1 MINRFAMRR
10 SAVVVALVCAS
21 LLQGCATRQQP
32 DPFENLNR
40 EVFAFNETVDEN
52 VLQPVARGYVNVTP
66 EPVRIGVRNFFNN
79 LRDVWSTVNLFLQG
93 RFGEG
98 ATAIMRVS
106 MNTTFGLAGLIDIA
120 TPMRLER
127 PNEDLGQT
135 LGVWGMGPGA
145 YIVWPFLGPSTARD
159 SFDIPPTFAFGG
171 TMLADGWKAE
181 LAITG
186 VNLISLRADLLAAGD
201 LVNDIALDKYAFIR
215 DAYLQRR
222 QNLIHNGEPPDAD
235 DDEEEPFVDESK
247 EPEAPA
253 AGSPGASVLPVGLPE
268 SALATVVAG
277 PALTAPANV
286 SVHRVML
293 SVADPEWAFSP
304 AFAEVASAGTATADA
319 SRVNTGEVLRQ
330 GLPEPVLAR

>member
-1 MINRFAMRR
+1 MNRFAMRR
-10 SAVVVALVCAS
+10 SALVVALVFGSA
-21 LLQGCATRQQP
+21 LQGCATHRQP

-40 EVFAFNETVDEN
+40 QVFAFNETVDEN

-135 LGVWGMGPGA
+135 LGVWGVGPGA
-145 YIVWPFLGPSTARD
+145 YIVWPLLGPSTARD
-159 SFDIPPTFAFGG
+159 SLDIPPSMAFSGS
-171 TMLADGWKAE
+171 MLAEGWKAE
-181 LAITG
+181 LAFTTL
-186 VNLISLRADLLAAGD
+186 NLISLRAELLAAGN
-201 LVNDIALDKYAFIR
+201 LVNDIALDKYAFMR

-222 QNLIHNGEPPDAD
+222 QNLIYNGEPPDQGD
-235 DDEEEPFVDESK
+235 EEEEPFIDESK

-253 AGSPGASVLPVGLPE
+253 ASSPGALLMPVGSPE
-268 SALATVVAG
+268 AVLAAQAAQAAPSEVPSARRLVT
-277 PALTAPANV
+277 
-286 SVHRVML
+286 
-293 SVADPEWAFSP
+293 VADPEWALFP
-304 AFAEVASAGTATADA
+304 PLAEATSNVNASELPRPGLSDVA
-319 SRVNTGEVLRQ
+319 
-330 GLPEPVLAR
+330 LAR

>member
-1 MINRFAMRR
+1 MTNRFAMRR
-10 SAVVVALVCAS
+10 SAAVVALVCGAA
-21 LLQGCATRQQP
+21 LQGCATRQQP

-40 EVFAFNETVDEN
+40 QVFAFNETVDEN

-135 LGVWGMGPGA
+135 LGVWGVGPGA

-171 TMLADGWKAE
+171 SMLADGWKAE
-181 LAITG
+181 MAVTG
-186 VNLISLRADLLAAGD
+186 LNLVSVRAELLSAGS
-201 LVNDIALDKYAFIR
+201 LVNDIALDKYAFMR

-222 QNLIHNGEPPDAD
+222 QNLIYNGEPPDED
-235 DDEEEPFVDESK
+235 GDGEEDEEPFIDESQ
-247 EPEAPA
+247 EPDVPA
-253 AGSPGASVLPVGLPE
+253 AGSPDASVLPAGLP
-268 SALATVVAG
+268 VVAMATQ
-277 PALTAPANV
+277 PAPAPAPAV
-286 SVHRVML
+286 APVRRVL
-293 SVADPEWAFSP
+293 SVVDPEWAFSP
-304 AFAEVASAGTATADA
+304 TFADAATATAGA
-319 SRVNTGEVLRQ
+319 SNVNASEVPRP
-330 GLPEPVLAR
+330 GLTDLALAR

>member
-1 MINRFAMRR
+1 MNRFAMRR
-10 SAVVVALVCAS
+10 SALVVALVCGAT
-21 LLQGCATRQQP
+21 LQGCATHQQP

-40 EVFAFNETVDEN
+40 QVFAFNETVDEN

-135 LGVWGMGPGA
+135 LGVWGVGPGA

-171 TMLADGWKAE
+171 SMLADGWKAE
-181 LAITG
+181 LAVTSL
-186 VNLISLRADLLAAGD
+186 NLVSLRADLLAAGN

-222 QNLIHNGEPPDAD
+222 QNLIYNGEPPDQGD
-235 DDEEEPFVDESK
+235 EEEEPFIDESK
-247 EPEAPA
+247 EPEVPA
-253 AGSPGASVLPVGLPE
+253 APSPGALLMPVGSPE
-268 SALATVVAG
+268 VVLAAQAAQAAVTEVPLARRLV
-277 PALTAPANV
+277 T
-286 SVHRVML
+286 
-293 SVADPEWAFSP
+293 VADPEWALFP
-304 AFAEVASAGTATADA
+304 PLAEATSNVNASELPRPGLSDVA
-319 SRVNTGEVLRQ
+319 
-330 GLPEPVLAR
+330 LAR

>member
-1 MINRFAMRR
+1 MNRFAMRR
-10 SAVVVALVCAS
+10 SALVTTLALAAF
-21 LLQGCATRQQP
+21 LQGCATRQQP

-40 EVFAFNETVDEN
+40 QVFAFNETVDEN

-135 LGVWGMGPGA
+135 LGVWGVGPGA

-171 TMLADGWKAE
+171 SMLADGWKAE
-181 LAITG
+181 MAVTG
-186 VNLISLRADLLAAGD
+186 LNLVSVRAELLSAGS
-201 LVNDIALDKYAFIR
+201 LVNDIALDKYAFMR

-222 QNLIHNGEPPDAD
+222 QNLIYNGEPPDED
-235 DDEEEPFVDESK
+235 GDGEEDEEPFIDESN
-247 EPEAPA
+247 ESAAPA
-253 AGSPGASVLPVGLPE
+253 PEDAASEASLMPVGLPK
-268 SALATVVAG
+268 AVLAAAIPEASPVRPV
-277 PALTAPANV
+277 
-286 SVHRVML
+286 L
-293 SVADPEWAFSP
+293 SVADPEWALFPRLADAAENVNGSEVP
-304 AFAEVASAGTATADA
+304 RPGLSDLAFA
-319 SRVNTGEVLRQ
+319 R
-330 GLPEPVLAR
+330 

>member
-1 MINRFAMRR
+1 MNRFAMRR
-10 SAVVVALVCAS
+10 SALVVALVCGAT
-21 LLQGCATRQQP
+21 LQGCATHQQP

-40 EVFAFNETVDEN
+40 QVFAFNETVDEN

-135 LGVWGMGPGA
+135 LGVWGVGPGA

-171 TMLADGWKAE
+171 SMLADGWKAE
-181 LAITG
+181 LAVTSL
-186 VNLISLRADLLAAGD
+186 NLVSLRADLLAAGN

-222 QNLIHNGEPPDAD
+222 QNLIYNGEPPDQGD
-235 DDEEEPFVDESK
+235 EEEEPFIDESK
-247 EPEAPA
+247 EPEVPA
-253 AGSPGASVLPVGLPE
+253 ASSPGAQLMPVGSPE
-268 SALATVVAG
+268 VVSAAQAAQAAVTEVPLARRLVT
-277 PALTAPANV
+277 
-286 SVHRVML
+286 
-293 SVADPEWAFSP
+293 VADPEWALFP
-304 AFAEVASAGTATADA
+304 PLAEATSNVNASELPRPGLSDVA
-319 SRVNTGEVLRQ
+319 
-330 GLPEPVLAR
+330 LAR

>member
-1 MINRFAMRR
+1 MNRFAMRR
-10 SAVVVALVCAS
+10 SALVVALVCGAT
-21 LLQGCATRQQP
+21 LQGCATHQQP

-40 EVFAFNETVDEN
+40 QVFAFNETVDEN

-135 LGVWGMGPGA
+135 LGVWGVGPGA

-171 TMLADGWKAE
+171 SMLADGWKAE
-181 LAITG
+181 LAVTSL
-186 VNLISLRADLLAAGD
+186 NLVSLRADLLAAGN

-222 QNLIHNGEPPDAD
+222 QNLIYNGEPPDQGD
-235 DDEEEPFVDESK
+235 EEEEPFIDESK
-247 EPEAPA
+247 ELEVPA
-253 AGSPGASVLPVGLPE
+253 ASSPGAQLMPVGSPE
-268 SALATVVAG
+268 VVSAAQAAVTEVPLARRLVT
-277 PALTAPANV
+277 
-286 SVHRVML
+286 
-293 SVADPEWAFSP
+293 VADPEWALFP
-304 AFAEVASAGTATADA
+304 PLAEATSNVNASELPRPGLSDVA
-319 SRVNTGEVLRQ
+319 
-330 GLPEPVLAR
+330 LAR

>member
-1 MINRFAMRR
+1 MSPRTARR
-10 SAVVVALVCAS
+10 SAVVATLVAGAV
-21 LLQGCATRQQP
+21 LQGCATRQQP

-40 EVFAFNETVDEN
+40 QVFAFNESVDEN

-66 EPVRIGVRNFFNN
+66 EPVRAGVRNFFNN

-98 ATAIMRVS
+98 ATSIMRVS

-135 LGVWGMGPGA
+135 LGVWGVGPGA

-159 SFDIPPTFAFGG
+159 SLDIPPTFEFGG
-171 TMLADGWKAE
+171 SMLAEGWAAE
-181 LAITG
+181 VAVTG
-186 VNLISLRADLLAAGD
+186 INVISLRADLLEAGK

-222 QNLIHNGEPPDAD
+222 QNLIYNGEPPDSG
-235 DDEEEPFVDESK
+235 DDEEEPFIDESK
-247 EPEAPA
+247 DPEPSAAGTPGAELMPVQSPQAVQAARAVVAPA
-253 AGSPGASVLPVGLPE
+253 VREARSSL
-268 SALATVVAG
+268 SAV
-277 PALTAPANV
+277 
-286 SVHRVML
+286 
-293 SVADPEWAFSP
+293 DPEWALFP
-304 AFAEVASAGTATADA
+304 HGA
-319 SRVNTGEVLRQ
+319 
-330 GLPEPVLAR
+330 PVLANVNGSEMPRPGPTDLALAR

>member
-1 MINRFAMRR
+1 MNNRFAMRR
-10 SAVVVALVCAS
+10 SAVVVALACAS
-21 LLQGCATRQQP
+21 FLQGCATRQQP

-145 YIVWPFLGPSTARD
+145 YIVWPLLGPSTARD

-171 TMLADGWKAE
+171 SMLAEGWKAE
-181 LAITG
+181 TAFTG
-186 VNLISLRADLLAAGD
+186 LNLISIRADLLAAGN
-201 LVNDIALDKYAFIR
+201 LVNDIALDKYAFVR

-222 QNLIHNGEPPDAD
+222 QNLIYNGEPPDAD
-235 DDEEEPFVDESK
+235 DDAEEPFVDESK

-253 AGSPGASVLPVGLPE
+253 AGSPGANALPVGLPE
-268 SALATVVAG
+268 SALAAVVAG
-277 PALTAPANV
+277 PVPTAPAQA
-286 SVHRVML
+286 SVRRAVL

-304 AFAEVASAGTATADA
+304 SFGDATPQGTTTADA
-319 SRVNTGEVLRQ
+319 SRVNTGEVPRP
-330 GLPEPVLAR
+330 GLADPVLAR

>member
-1 MINRFAMRR
+1 MTNRFAMRR

-135 LGVWGMGPGA
+135 LGVWGVGPGA
-145 YIVWPFLGPSTARD
+145 YIVWPLLGSSTARD
-159 SFDIPPTFAFGG
+159 SFDIPPTYVFGG
-171 TMLADGWKAE
+171 SMLADGWKAE
-181 LAITG
+181 MAVTG
-186 VNLISLRADLLAAGD
+186 LNLISVRADLLAAGN

-222 QNLIHNGEPPDAD
+222 QNLIYNGEPPDAD
-235 DDEEEPFVDESK
+235 EDAEEPFVDESK
-247 EPEAPA
+247 EPDATPA
-253 AGSPGASVLPVGLPE
+253 TGSTGANALPVGLPE
-268 SALATVVAG
+268 AALAAVVAG
-277 PALTAPANV
+277 PVHAAVRTSA
-286 SVHRVML
+286 HRVML

-304 AFAEVASAGTATADA
+304 TFADATPEGTTTADA
-319 SRVNTGEVLRQ
+319 SRVNTGEVLSP
-330 GLPEPVLAR
+330 GLADRGLAR

>member
-1 MINRFAMRR
+1 MKPRTVRR
-10 SAVVVALVCAS
+10 STVVAALVFAAA
-21 LLQGCATRQQP
+21 LQGCATRQQP

-40 EVFAFNETVDEN
+40 QVFAFNESVDEN

-66 EPVRIGVRNFFNN
+66 EPVRTGVRNFFNN

-135 LGVWGMGPGA
+135 LGVWGVGPGA

-171 TMLADGWKAE
+171 SMLADGWKAE
-181 LAITG
+181 LAVTSL
-186 VNLISLRADLLAAGD
+186 NLISLRASLLQAGD
-201 LVNDIALDKYAFIR
+201 LVNDIALDKYAFMR

-222 QNLIHNGEPPDAD
+222 HNLIHNGEPPE
-235 DDEEEPFVDESK
+235 DDEEEEPFIDESK

-253 AGSPGASVLPVGLPE
+253 AGSPDASVLPAHLP
-268 SALATVVAG
+268 VVAAAAQ
-277 PALTAPANV
+277 PAQAPAV
-286 SVHRVML
+286 APVRRVL

-304 AFAEVASAGTATADA
+304 AFADVATATAEA
-319 SRVNTGEVLRQ
+319 SNVNASEVPRP
-330 GLPEPVLAR
+330 GLSDLALAR

>member
-1 MINRFAMRR
+1 MNSHTARR
-10 SAVVVALVCAS
+10 SAVVATLVFGAV
-21 LLQGCATRQQP
+21 LQGCATRQQP

-40 EVFAFNETVDEN
+40 QVFAFNETVDEN

-66 EPVRIGVRNFFNN
+66 EPVRTGVRNFFNN

-135 LGVWGMGPGA
+135 LGVWGVGPGA

-171 TMLADGWKAE
+171 SMLADGWKAE
-181 LAITG
+181 LAFTSL
-186 VNLISLRADLLAAGD
+186 NLISLRASLLQAGD
-201 LVNDIALDKYAFIR
+201 LVNDIALDKYAFMR

-222 QNLIHNGEPPDAD
+222 QNLIHNGEPPES
-235 DDEEEPFVDESK
+235 DEEEPFIDESK
-247 EPEAPA
+247 EPDAPA
-253 AGSPGASVLPVGLPE
+253 AGSPDAGLLPAVVMAAQE
-268 SALATVVAG
+268 S
-277 PALTAPANV
+277 PAPAV
-286 SVHRVML
+286 APVRRVL
-293 SVADPEWAFSP
+293 SVVDPEWAFAP
-304 AFAEVASAGTATADA
+304 AFAEAATATAEA
-319 SRVNTGEVLRQ
+319 SNVNGSEVPRP
-330 GLPEPVLAR
+330 GLADLALAR

>member
-1 MINRFAMRR
+1 MSQRFAMRR
-10 SAVVVALVCAS
+10 SAVVMALVCGAA
-21 LLQGCATRQQP
+21 LQGCATRQQP

-40 EVFAFNETVDEN
+40 QVFAFNETVDEN
-52 VLQPVARGYVNVTP
+52 VLQPVARGYVTVTP

-135 LGVWGMGPGA
+135 LGVWGVGPGA
-145 YIVWPFLGPSTARD
+145 YIVWPLLGPSTARD
-159 SFDIPPTFAFGG
+159 SLDIPPTYTFSGS
-171 TMLADGWKAE
+171 MLVEGWKAE
-181 LAITG
+181 WG
-186 VNLISLRADLLAAGD
+186 VTALNFVSVRADLLDAGN

-222 QNLIHNGEPPDAD
+222 ENLIHNGDPPDV
-235 DDEEEPFVDESK
+235 DDEDEEPFIDESK

-253 AGSPGASVLPVGLPE
+253 TPSPGALLMPVGSPEVVQAVQAALPQPP
-268 SALATVVAG
+268 SARRL
-277 PALTAPANV
+277 
-286 SVHRVML
+286 L
-293 SVADPEWAFSP
+293 SVAEPEWALFP
-304 AFAEVASAGTATADA
+304 PFADA
-319 SRVNTGEVLRQ
+319 ASNVNASELPRP
-330 GLPEPVLAR
+330 GLSDLALAR

>member
-1 MINRFAMRR
+1 MNRFAARR
-10 SAVVVALVCAS
+10 SVAVAALVCAAS
-21 LLQGCATRQQP
+21 LQGCATHQQP
-32 DPFENLNR
+32 DPYENWNR
-40 EVFAFNETVDEN
+40 QVFAFNETVDEN

-159 SFDIPPTFAFGG
+159 SFDIPPSFAMSG
-171 TMLADGWKAE
+171 TGMLVEGWQAE
-181 LAITG
+181 AAVTG
-186 VNLISLRADLLAAGD
+186 LKVISLRADLLDAGN
-201 LVNDIALDKYAFIR
+201 LVNDIALDKYAFMR

-222 QNLIHNGEPPDAD
+222 HNLIHNGEPPESG
-235 DDEEEPFVDESK
+235 DEEEAPFIDESQ
-247 EPEAPA
+247 EPAAPDAPA
-253 AGSPGASVLPVGLPE
+253 ASSPGALMLPVEPPVE
-268 SALATVVAG
+268 ALAEQVAAPQR
-277 PALTAPANV
+277 PAADRL
-286 SVHRVML
+286 L
-293 SVADPEWAFSP
+293 SVADPEWALFPFS
-304 AFAEVASAGTATADA
+304 AEAGVNVKAGKWPHAGPSALA
-319 SRVNTGEVLRQ
+319 
-330 GLPEPVLAR
+330 LAR

>member
-1 MINRFAMRR
+1 MNRFAMRR
-10 SAVVVALVCAS
+10 SALVVALVCGAT
-21 LLQGCATRQQP
+21 LQGCATHQQP

-40 EVFAFNETVDEN
+40 QVFAFNETVDEN

-135 LGVWGMGPGA
+135 LGVWGVGPGA

-171 TMLADGWKAE
+171 SMLADGWKAE
-181 LAITG
+181 LAVTSL
-186 VNLISLRADLLAAGD
+186 NLVSLRADLLAAGN

-222 QNLIHNGEPPDAD
+222 QNLIYNGEPPDQGD
-235 DDEEEPFVDESK
+235 EEEEPFIDESK
-247 EPEAPA
+247 EPEVPA
-253 AGSPGASVLPVGLPE
+253 APSPGALLTPVGSPE
-268 SALATVVAG
+268 VVLAAQAAQAAVTEVPLARRLV
-277 PALTAPANV
+277 T
-286 SVHRVML
+286 
-293 SVADPEWAFSP
+293 VADPEWALFP
-304 AFAEVASAGTATADA
+304 PLADA
-319 SRVNTGEVLRQ
+319 TSNVNASELPRP
-330 GLPEPVLAR
+330 GLSDVALAR

>member
-1 MINRFAMRR
+1 MNRFAMRR
-10 SAVVVALVCAS
+10 SAVVTTLALAAV
-21 LLQGCATRQQP
+21 LQGCATHQQP

-40 EVFAFNETVDEN
+40 KVFAFNETVDEN
-52 VLQPVARGYVNVTP
+52 VLQPVARGYVTVTP

-135 LGVWGMGPGA
+135 LGVWGVGPGA

-159 SFDIPPTFAFGG
+159 SFDIPPTYAFGG
-171 TMLADGWKAE
+171 SMLVEGWKAE
-181 LAITG
+181 WG
-186 VNLISLRADLLAAGD
+186 VTALNFVSVRADLLDAGN

-222 QNLIHNGEPPDAD
+222 QNLIYNGEPPDD
-235 DDEEEPFVDESK
+235 DDEDDEPFVDESK
-247 EPEAPA
+247 ESVAPADAQPEAR
-253 AGSPGASVLPVGLPE
+253 LMPVGLPE
-268 SALATVVAG
+268 AVLAAQASVASQG
-277 PALTAPANV
+277 LSTR
-286 SVHRVML
+286 RVL
-293 SVADPEWAFSP
+293 SVADPEWALFP
-304 AFAEVASAGTATADA
+304 PLADA
-319 SRVNTGEVLRQ
+319 ASNVNGSEMSRPGRSDLA
-330 GLPEPVLAR
+330 LAR

>member
-1 MINRFAMRR
+1 MNRFAWRR
-10 SAVVVALVCAS
+10 TALVAS
-21 LLQGCATRQQP
+21 LVVGAALQGCATRQQP

-40 EVFAFNETVDEN
+40 QVFAFNETVDEN

-135 LGVWGMGPGA
+135 LGVWGVGPGA

-159 SFDIPPTFAFGG
+159 SFDIPSTYAFGG
-171 TMLADGWKAE
+171 SMLVEGWKAE
-181 LAITG
+181 LG
-186 VNLISLRADLLAAGD
+186 VTTLNFVSVRADLLAAGN
-201 LVNDIALDKYAFIR
+201 LVNDIALDKYAFMR

-222 QNLIHNGEPPDAD
+222 QNLIYNGEPPELD
-235 DDEEEPFVDESK
+235 DGDEEPFIDESK
-247 EPEAPA
+247 DPVVPAPA
-253 AGSPGASVLPVGLPE
+253 PAPSPAGASLQQQSPPEVL
-268 SALATVVAG
+268 
-277 PALTAPANV
+277 
-286 SVHRVML
+286 L
-293 SVADPEWAFSP
+293 SVADPEWALFP
-304 AFAEVASAGTATADA
+304 TLAESASNVNASEISRPGHADLA
-319 SRVNTGEVLRQ
+319 
-330 GLPEPVLAR
+330 LAR

>member
-1 MINRFAMRR
+1 MNRFAMRR
-10 SAVVVALVCAS
+10 SAVVTTLALAAV
-21 LLQGCATRQQP
+21 LQGCATRQQP

-40 EVFAFNETVDEN
+40 QVFAFNETVDEN

-66 EPVRIGVRNFFNN
+66 EPVRTGVRNFFNN

-135 LGVWGMGPGA
+135 LGVWGVGPGA

-159 SFDIPPTFAFGG
+159 SLDIPPTYAFSGSS
-171 TMLADGWKAE
+171 LVDGWKAE
-181 LAITG
+181 WAVTG
-186 VNLISLRADLLAAGD
+186 LNFISVRADLLDAGN

-222 QNLIHNGEPPDAD
+222 QNLIHNGEPPDD
-235 DDEEEPFVDESK
+235 DDQDEEPFVDESK
-247 EPEAPA
+247 DPEVPA
-253 AGSPGASVLPVGLPE
+253 ATPSPGAMLMPAALPE
-268 SALATVVAG
+268 VVLAGQGVAPEV
-277 PALTAPANV
+277 PAARRL
-286 SVHRVML
+286 L
-293 SVADPEWAFSP
+293 SVAEPEWALFP
-304 AFAEVASAGTATADA
+304 PLADA
-319 SRVNTGEVLRQ
+319 ASNVNGRELPRP
-330 GLPEPVLAR
+330 GLSDLALAR

>member
-1 MINRFAMRR
+1 M
-10 SAVVVALVCAS
+10 
-21 LLQGCATRQQP
+21 QGCATRQQP
-32 DPFENLNR
+32 DPLENWNR
-40 EVFAFNETVDEN
+40 QVFAFNETVDEN

-145 YIVWPFLGPSTARD
+145 YIVWPFLGPSTVRD
-159 SFDIPPTFAFGG
+159 SFDIPPSYMLSGSMLLDGQEAKFAV
-171 TMLADGWKAE
+171 TALN
-181 LAITG
+181 
-186 VNLISLRADLLAAGD
+186 VISLRADLLDAGN
-201 LVNDIALDKYAFIR
+201 LVNDIALDKYAFMR

-222 QNLIHNGEPPDAD
+222 QNLIYNGEPPDVE
-235 DDEEEPFVDESK
+235 DEDEEPFIDESK
-247 EPEAPA
+247 DPQEPA
-253 AGSPGASVLPVGLPE
+253 ASSPGALLMPGEHPE
-268 SALATVVAG
+268 AALAEQADAPATPSARRLLTVV
-277 PALTAPANV
+277 
-286 SVHRVML
+286 
-293 SVADPEWAFSP
+293 DPEWALFP
-304 AFAEVASAGTATADA
+304 LMADA
-319 SRVNTGEVLRQ
+319 APNVNGSEWPRP
-330 GLPEPVLAR
+330 GLSDLALAR

>member
-1 MINRFAMRR
+1 MNPRTARR
-10 SAVVVALVCAS
+10 SAVVATLVAGAV
-21 LLQGCATRQQP
+21 LQGCATRQQP

-40 EVFAFNETVDEN
+40 QVFAFNESVDEN
-52 VLQPVARGYVNVTP
+52 IMQPVARGYVNVTP
-66 EPVRIGVRNFFNN
+66 EPVRSGVRNFFNN

-135 LGVWGMGPGA
+135 LGVWGVGPGA

-159 SFDIPPTFAFGG
+159 SLDIPPTFQFGG
-171 TMLADGWKAE
+171 SMLAEGWAAE
-181 LAITG
+181 VAITG
-186 VNLISLRADLLAAGD
+186 VNIISLRADLLEAGK

-222 QNLIHNGEPPDAD
+222 QNLIYNGEPPDSD
-235 DDEEEPFVDESK
+235 DDQEEPFIDESRDP
-247 EPEAPA
+247 EPSP
-253 AGSPGASVLPVGLPE
+253 AGSPGAELMPVQSPQAVQAARAAVVPSVREVRPSL
-268 SALATVVAG
+268 S
-277 PALTAPANV
+277 
-286 SVHRVML
+286 SV
-293 SVADPEWAFSP
+293 DPEWALFP
-304 AFAEVASAGTATADA
+304 HEA
-319 SRVNTGEVLRQ
+319 
-330 GLPEPVLAR
+330 PVLANVNGSEMSRPGPTDLALAR

>member
-1 MINRFAMRR
+1 MSQRFAMRR
-10 SAVVVALVCAS
+10 SAVVMALVCGAA
-21 LLQGCATRQQP
+21 LQGCATRQQP

-40 EVFAFNETVDEN
+40 QVFAFNETVDEN
-52 VLQPVARGYVNVTP
+52 VLQPVARGYVTVTP

-135 LGVWGMGPGA
+135 LGVWGVGPGA

-159 SFDIPPTFAFGG
+159 SLDIPPTYTFSGS
-171 TMLADGWKAE
+171 MLVEGWKAE
-181 LAITG
+181 WG
-186 VNLISLRADLLAAGD
+186 VTALNFVSVRADLLDAGN

-222 QNLIHNGEPPDAD
+222 ENLIHNGDPPDV
-235 DDEEEPFVDESK
+235 DDEDEEPFIDESK

-253 AGSPGASVLPVGLPE
+253 TPSPGAMLMPVGSPDVVQAVQAALPQLP
-268 SALATVVAG
+268 SARRL
-277 PALTAPANV
+277 
-286 SVHRVML
+286 L
-293 SVADPEWAFSP
+293 SVAEPEWALFP
-304 AFAEVASAGTATADA
+304 PFAGAASNVNA
-319 SRVNTGEVLRQ
+319 SELPRP
-330 GLPEPVLAR
+330 GLSDLALAR